1 MRLGSGAVSKAD
13 AVGSVQPIHVL
24 LVEDQ
29 PHDAQKLQRMLTD
42 IPPAADSGEKI
53 FELTAAD
60 SVSAALDCLNREAF
74 DIVLLA
80 LRCTETAGNDAL
92 ARIRRQAPET
102 PIVVL
107 TDCDDQS
114 LALWAIRQG
123 AQDYLPKDELDQ
135 RLLVRTI
142 RHAIQRKRTER
153 QLRKQV
159 RRVEQARCQI
169 HRQAK
174 ELDQRTRQLNRI
186 STELDDFAYIASH
199 DLKQPLR
206 SIRAHCEIL
215 LEDYGQMLGQQGCQR
230 VAKLVELCIRLE
242 QLISNL
248 LSYFRLGCVAVTTT
262 EVDLGEIV
270 DEVLES
276 FRPALERRGA
286 VHVEGRLPVVQG
298 DPTLISMVLSNL
310 ISNGLKFNQSQQPRV
325 EIGCLP
331 TKPPTIFVRDNGI
344 GIPPQQVGM
353 LFSMFSRLHPHC
365 QYDGNGVGLAIVRRI
380 IEAHGGQIWVRS
392 QPGEGTTFYFTL
404 APSYTAEQ
412 LPADPQTKHPV
423 GKSPPKHPTGAGKPH
438 IATSA
443 RQGSGSN
450 KRSG

>member
-1 MRLGSGAVSKAD
+1 MSKSV
-13 AVGSVQPIHVL
+13 AVGSARPIRVL

-29 PHDAQKLQRMLTD
+29 PHDAQKLRRMLTD
-42 IPPAADSGEKI
+42 IPPPSDSGEKI
-53 FELTAAD
+53 FAVTAVD
-60 SVSAALDCLNREAF
+60 GVTAALDCLNCEAF

-80 LRCTETAGNDAL
+80 LRLPETAGNEAL
-92 ARIRRQAPET
+92 LRIRRQAPET

-142 RHAIQRKRTER
+142 RHAIHRKRTER
-153 QLRKQV
+153 QLLKQV
-159 RRVEQARCQI
+159 RQVEQAQCEI

-174 ELDQRTRQLNRI
+174 ELDQRNRQLNRI

-199 DLKQPLR
+199 DLKEPLR

-230 VAKLVELCIRLE
+230 IAKLVELCNRLE

-248 LSYFRLGCVAVTTT
+248 LTYFRLGCVAAATTT
-262 EVDLGEIV
+262 VDLGEIV
-270 DEVLES
+270 DGVLES
-276 FRPALERRGA
+276 FRPALERRGV
-286 VHVEGRLPVVQG
+286 VHVEGRLPAVQG

-331 TKPPTIFVRDNGI
+331 TQPPTIFVRDNGI
-344 GIPPQQVGM
+344 GIPPEQVGL
-353 LFSMFSRLHPHC
+353 LFSMFGRLHPHC
-365 QYDGNGVGLAIVRRI
+365 RYDGNGVGLAIVRRI

-392 QPGEGTTFYFTL
+392 RPGEGTTFYFTL
-404 APSYTAEQ
+404 APLQAAEKTSGD
-412 LPADPQTKHPV
+412 ARTEHAV
-423 GKSPPKHPTGAGKPH
+423 GTTQPKHPTGVGKPH
-438 IATSA
+438 IAPQVA
-443 RQGSGSN
+443 RSN
-450 KRSG
+450 KRPR